1 MSASAATPG
10 AGAAPAGGAAT
21 PHRAADFLTLTKP
34 RITTLVTLTAL
45 AGYWE
50 GRTGPMDPLR
60 LGQTLLG
67 TALVAA
73 AAGTLNQVM
82 EHRADALMRRT
93 AARPVAAGRLSPA
106 GAAVFGCALLVAG
119 ALWLWLSVNALASL
133 LAVATAASYLLAYT
147 PLKRI
152 TPLSTVIGAVPGA
165 IPPMIGWAAV
175 RGTLDE
181 GAWVLFLIVFCW
193 QMPHFFALA
202 AIYRRDYEAAGFRML
217 TVIDPSG
224 TSAGRQAALWAL
236 VLVPTSVMPWLIG
249 LAGRPYAAGAL
260 AMSLW
265 FLWASLRFMARPD
278 DLKRAQRLFRISLV
292 YLPAVMVM
300 LVAA

>member
-1 MSASAATPG
+1 MSAVAVPPG
-10 AGAAPAGGAAT
+10 VGAAPAGGAMP

-34 RITTLVTLTAL
+34 RITTLVTLTTL
-45 AGYWE
+45 AGYWV
-50 GRTGPMDPLR
+50 GRTGPIDPLR
-60 LGQTLLG
+60 LAHTLLG

-73 AAGTLNQVM
+73 AAGTLNQAM
-82 EHRADALMRRT
+82 EHRADAVMRRT

-106 GAAVFGCALLVAG
+106 GAAVFGWALLAAG
-119 ALWLWLSVNALASL
+119 AVWLWVSVNALASL

-147 PLKRI
+147 PLKRV

-202 AIYRRDYEAAGFRML
+202 AIYRQDYAAAGFRML

-224 TSAGRQAALWAL
+224 ASAGRQAALWAL
-236 VLVPTSVMPWLIG
+236 VLVPTSLMPWLIG
-249 LAGRPYAAGAL
+249 LAGRPYAAVAL
-260 AMSLW
+260 ALSLW
-265 FLWASLRFMARPD
+265 FLGAALRFLARPD
-278 DLKRAQRLFRISLV
+278 DLKRAQRLFRFSLV
-292 YLPAVMVM
+292 YLTAVMLM